1 MVERPTRHPQ
11 RSGTRST
18 LLPALG
24 GALSAGS
31 AGVLILLI
39 GRLFD
44 AALEH
49 ETLSYTVILGIVLTI
64 VVGGIAEAVHRTRQI
79 TATSQHEAPLR
90 HALVTALLRRGPAT
104 IRRGRAGDFV
114 SLATDGVERVARYT
128 GGFTHDLAAASANPI
143 VILALIALFIDPV
156 AALLLMVGVILGV
169 WVIKW
174 FSDTHR
180 DVGSK
185 SRKARGK
192 VATAYLDAIQ
202 GLETLALLRA
212 TTRIGVQL
220 ADMGEQQRQAT
231 MRLLAR
237 NQQLLLVIDLVVS
250 TVLSIGAFLLAG
262 WGLADGHMSLGQAGA
277 LIAMTIIMIEPL
289 EMVGS
294 FFYIAMAGRAINRR
308 IGGVIAQAT
317 QSPRIPHTAEVADA
331 TAAPAIE
338 TDNVGYAYTAGRNR
352 DLAPVTLTIKAGE
365 HVAIKGRSGAGK
377 STLLALIDGDLSLQ
391 SGTLTIGDRT
401 FTAEDDTPVDRRHR
415 CAVVA
420 QDSWLFT
427 GTVRDNLRMGAPHA
441 SEEQMWDAL
450 RRAHV
455 DADIRALPQ
464 ELDTEVGER
473 GGMLSGGQVQR
484 LALARAFLSGRSI
497 LILDEPTSHIDKTS
511 ELHIMRAIEET
522 GRELTVIMATHRDSS
537 TAGFD
542 RVIDL
547 GGSDETQ

>member
-1 MVERPTRHPQ
+1 MVERPVRHPQ
-11 RSGTRST
+11 RSGTRRT

-39 GRLFD
+39 GRLLD
-44 AALEH
+44 AAIEKEALP
-49 ETLSYTVILGIVLTI
+49 YTVVAGIVLAI

-90 HALVTALLRRGPAT
+90 HALITALLRRGPAA
-104 IRRGRAGDFV
+104 IRRGRSGDFV

-128 GGFTHDLAAASANPI
+128 GGFTNDLAAATANPV
-143 VILALIALFIDPV
+143 VILALIALFIDPL
-156 AALLLMVGVILGV
+156 AALILMVGVILGV

-180 DVGSK
+180 DVGAK

-212 TTRIGVQL
+212 TRRIGAQL

-237 NQQLLLVIDLVVS
+237 NQQLLLVIDIVVS
-250 TVLSIGAFLLAG
+250 TVLAIGAFLLAG

-308 IGGVIAQAT
+308 IGGVVAQAAHA
-317 QSPRIPHTAEVADA
+317 PRIPHAVEVAHDSP
-331 TAAPAIE
+331 APAIE
-338 TDNVGYAYTAGRNR
+338 THAVSYTYPGGHSR
-352 DLAPVTLTIKAGE
+352 DLAPVTLTIEAGE

-391 SGTLTIGDRT
+391 SGTLTIGDQT
-401 FTAEDDTPVDRRHR
+401 FTAENDTPVDRRHR

-427 GTVRDNLRMGAPHA
+427 GSVRDNLRIGSPHA

-511 ELHIMRAIEET
+511 EMHIMRAIEET
-522 GRELTVIMATHRDSS
+522 GREFTVIMATHRDSS
-537 TAGFD
+537 TTGFD
-542 RVIDL
+542 RVINL
-547 GGSDETQ
+547 GGDDETQ